1 MEREVAHLMPECDE
15 FAPGAVRHAL
25 AQLSELGWMIGDAML
40 VASELVTNAVVHSM
54 CGEGERLRVA
64 MYQGEAHLRISVVDP
79 GASGKTATVAED
91 PGAWGGLGL
100 LVVDQLAAR
109 WGSKHRADGY
119 EVWAELALPETG

>member
-25 AQLSELGWMIGDAML
+25 AEVPDLGWVLGDAML

-54 CGEGERLRVA
+54 CSDRDLLRVD
-64 MYQGEAHLRISVVDP
+64 MYRNEAYLRISVVDP
-79 GASGKTATVAED
+79 GASGKTARMAED

-100 LVVDQLAAR
+100 LVVDELAAR
-109 WGSKHRADGY
+109 WGSEHREDGY
-119 EVWAELALPETG
+119 EVWAELELPAES